1 MRGKTPILA
10 LVLCAAGGCPAARA
24 DEGMWLPNEFPFAR
38 FEKAYGFRPT
48 QAWLDHVRRA
58 SVRFN
63 SGGSG
68 SFVSDDGL
76 VLTNHHVGSD
86 CVQKLSGPGRDYL
99 KDGFVAATRADE
111 KPCPDLEL
119 NVLESIERVSARVKG
134 AVRSGATP
142 GEANAQ
148 IMAEMAAIE
157 KECAEKTGLR
167 CDVINLYHGGEYDL
181 YRFRRYTDIRIAFS
195 PELQLAYFGG
205 DPDNFEFPRYDVDI
219 ALFRV
224 YDGGKPLRVKNFLR
238 FRARGP
244 REGEVLFVSGHPG
257 STGRLL
263 TMAQLQYLRDTDYP
277 LRLAQLHHK
286 RDLALQYSARG
297 AEQARQAQDDVLS
310 LENSIKA
317 YSGYV
322 SGLLNPELIAKR
334 EAAEKGLRP
343 GKVAAA
349 ADADPWA
356 EIARAQ
362 DVHQTL
368 FARRRAVDAAAHAG
382 HLSTIAMDLV
392 LLTGEL
398 EKPNGDRLREFRDS
412 NLPSIYQELYSEAP
426 IYPEYEE
433 WKTEAGL
440 RDLRSQLGNT
450 HPLVVKVLGKEPA
463 EALAQRLV
471 AGTRLADVA
480 ERKRL
485 AEGGRHAIAESA
497 DTMIVFARAL
507 EGLYREL
514 RERFENEVQGVE
526 RAAGAKVAEAYF
538 AKHGKSAYP
547 DATFT
552 LRLSYGKAVG
562 YEEDGKRIPFQTNFA
577 GMIKRSEQFGG
588 KPPFDLPRAVAA
600 ARRKLELKTPVDF
613 VSTNDIIGGSSGS
626 PVVNRAGEF
635 VGIVFDGNLHM
646 LPNRFVYSDEKARCI
661 SVHSGA
667 ILATLQKLYPAEH
680 LAEEL
685 LGK

>member
-1 MRGKTPILA
+1 
-10 LVLCAAGGCPAARA
+10 
-24 DEGMWLPNEFPFAR
+24 MWLPNEFPFAR
-38 FEKAYGFRPT
+38 FEKAHGFRPT
-48 QAWLDHVRRA
+48 QAWLDHVRRS

-76 VLTNHHVGSD
+76 VITNHHVGSD
-86 CVQKLSGPGRDYL
+86 CVQKLSGPGNDYL

-111 KPCPDLEL
+111 KACPDLEL
-119 NVLESIERVSARVKG
+119 NVLESIERVSARVKA
-134 AVRSGATP
+134 AVQPGTTP
-142 GEANAQ
+142 GEANTQ

-157 KECAEKTGLR
+157 KECVDKTGLR

-205 DPDNFEFPRYDVDI
+205 DQDNFEFPRYDVDI

-224 YDGGKPLRVKNFLR
+224 YDGGKPLRVKDFLR

-244 REGEVLFVSGHPG
+244 RDGEVLFVSGHPG

-263 TMAQLQYLRDTDYP
+263 TMAQLEFLRDTDYP
-277 LRLAQLHHK
+277 LRLAQLQHK
-286 RDLALQYSARG
+286 RDVGLQYSARG

-317 YSGYV
+317 YSGYI

-334 EAAEKGLRP
+334 EAVEKELRQ
-343 GKVAAA
+343 GRAAA
-349 ADADPWA
+349 AGADPWA

-362 DVHQTL
+362 EVHETL
-368 FARRRAVDAAAHAG
+368 FARRRALDSAAHAG
-382 HLSTIAMDLV
+382 HLSTIAIDLV

-398 EKPNGDRLREFRDS
+398 EKPNGERLREFRDS

-433 WKTEAGL
+433 WKTAAGL

-450 HPLVVKVLGKEPA
+450 HPAVVKIFGEETA
-463 EALAQRLV
+463 EGLAQRLV

-485 AEGGRHAIAESA
+485 AEGGRKAIEGST
-497 DTMIVFARAL
+497 DPMIVYARQL
-507 EGLYREL
+507 EVPYREV
-514 RERFENEVQGVE
+514 RGRYENEVQGVE
-526 RAAGAKVAEAYF
+526 RSAGSQVAETYF
-538 AKHGKSAYP
+538 AKQGKSAYP

-562 YEEDGKRIPFQTNFA
+562 YEEGGKRIPFQTTFA
-577 GMIKRSEQFGG
+577 GMIQRSEKFGG
-588 KPPFDLPRAVAA
+588 KPPFDLPRAVVA

-635 VGIVFDGNLHM
+635 VGIVFDGNRYM

-661 SVHSGA
+661 SVHSAA
-667 ILATLQKLYPAEH
+667 ILATLQRLYPAEH

-685 LGK
+685 LGR